1 MTAFRTLDESGDL
14 TGKRVLLRVDL
25 NVPVEDGAVTDATRI
40 ERVAPTI
47 RELSDRGAR
56 VLLLAHFG
64 RPKGRRVPDMSLAPV
79 APAVA
84 DAVGRPV
91 AFADDCVGPKA
102 EEALAHLGEWDRDL
116 APDSAAAALYEVWC
130 EHIARR
136 VLLPLLGDRLY
147 EHFHGRRQW
156 TNAFQYQVLPNLLA
170 FPTARWFGRNGAEAR
185 DDVLR
190 EALDGALEELT
201 GSLGEDV
208 AAWRWGALHKASF
221 VGRLALIPDLAEMF
235 TAGVV
240 EMGGDEQTINQ
251 AMYEPGWSYDVS
263 VAPSWRQILDLSDWD
278 ASLGV
283 HPGGQS
289 GNPASPHFHD
299 QLELWGAGK
308 HHPLPFSRNAVDKA
322 TRSTLRLHP

>member
-1 MTAFRTLDESGDL
+1 MHDESYPHNLGRDFL
-14 TGKRVLLRVDL
+14 PPFRARRIAQLITQRELHDAGTFAAMQADTVSLPAADIVPHLLRME
-25 NVPVEDGAVTDATRI
+25 PG
-40 ERVAPTI
+40 
-47 RELSDRGAR
+47 SDRQ
-56 VLLLAHFG
+56 
-64 RPKGRRVPDMSLAPV
+64 K
-79 APAVA
+79 
-84 DAVGRPV
+84 
-91 AFADDCVGPKA
+91 
-102 EEALAHLGEWDRDL
+102 EALALLAEWDRDL
-116 APDSAAAALYEVWC
+116 AADSAEAALYEVWC

-170 FPTARWFGRNGAEAR
+170 YPTARWFGRNGAEAR

-190 EALDGALEELT
+190 EALDGAIEELT
-201 GSLGEDV
+201 GSLGEDM

-221 VGRLALIPDLAEMF
+221 VGRLALIPDLAAMF
-235 TAGVV
+235 TAGEV

-263 VAPSWRQILDLSDWD
+263 VAPSWRQILDVSDWD

-289 GNPASPHFHD
+289 GNPASPHFRD
-299 QLELWGAGK
+299 QLELWGAAK
-308 HHPLPFSRNAVDKA
+308 HHPLPFSRDAVEKA
-322 TRSTLRLHP
+322 ARSTLRLRP